1 MIKNHGREATMS
13 QGAVTMNTNQT
24 RGRPGR
30 PRAIGESVI
39 PKVIS
44 LYRSGL
50 GYRAISRELAKA
62 GLCVDWSTV
71 RRSIKAHQR
80 NANEKM
86 ASGDF

>member
-1 MIKNHGREATMS
+1 MIKNHGRKVTTN
-13 QGAVTMNTNQT
+13 QGAMTMNTEQV

-50 GYRAISRELAKA
+50 GYRAIARELAKA
-62 GLCVDWSTV
+62 GLRVDWSTV
-71 RRSIKAHQR
+71 RRVIKAHQS
-80 NANEKM
+80 NDNEKM

>member
-1 MIKNHGREATMS
+1 MMNHGREAKMS
-13 QGAVTMNTNQT
+13 QGAVTMYTNLT

-30 PRAIGESVI
+30 PRAIGENVI

-50 GYRAISRELAKA
+50 GYRAIARELAKA

>member
-1 MIKNHGREATMS
+1 MTNHGREVTTS
-13 QGAVTMNTNQT
+13 QGAMTMNTEQVKA
-24 RGRPGR
+24 RPGR

-50 GYRAISRELAKA
+50 GYRAIARELAKE

-71 RRSIKAHQR
+71 RRVIKAHQSKV
-80 NANEKM
+80 NEKM

>member
-1 MIKNHGREATMS
+1 MMNRGKEVMTS
-13 QGAVTMNTNQT
+13 QGAMTMNTEQVKA
-24 RGRPGR
+24 RLGR

-44 LYRSGL
+44 LYRKGL
-50 GYRAISRELAKA
+50 GYRAIARELAKE

-71 RRSIKAHQR
+71 RRVVKAHQS

>member
-1 MIKNHGREATMS
+1 MIRNHCKEVTTS
-13 QGAVTMNTNQT
+13 QGAMTMSTEQV
-24 RGRPGR
+24 RGRRGR
-30 PRAIGESVI
+30 PRAIGDSVI

-50 GYRAISRELAKA
+50 GYRAIARELAKA
-62 GLCVDWSTV
+62 GICADWSTV
-71 RRSIKAHQR
+71 RRVIKAHQS

>member
-1 MIKNHGREATMS
+1 MS
-13 QGAVTMNTNQT
+13 QGVVTMNINQT

-30 PRAIGESVI
+30 PRAIDESVI

-44 LYRSGL
+44 LYQSGL

-71 RRSIKAHQR
+71 HRLIKAHQR
-80 NANEKM
+80 NAN
-86 ASGDF
+86 

>member
-1 MIKNHGREATMS
+1 MMNHGREAKMS
-13 QGAVTMNTNQT
+13 QGAVTMNTNLT

-50 GYRAISRELAKA
+50 GYRAIARELAKDGICA
-62 GLCVDWSTV
+62 DWSTV
-71 RRSIKAHQR
+71 RRLIKAHQR
-80 NANEKM
+80 NVNEKM